1 MVIINYGAKYHEI
14 FIIVHIRRSIDC
26 DTKGSSI
33 AQFQLYVSNEH

>member
-1 MVIINYGAKYHEI
+1 MVIINYGAKYHET
-14 FIIVHIRRSIDC
+14 FIIVHIRLRVDY